1 MPPMAKWRDFEISI
15 RTALSL
21 GAAVVVLLT
30 AALIHIPWSLT
41 SRSNALDLSSRLNA
55 EVIGGIGRRI
65 DGLLDGAVATRDA
78 LVGNFVEG
86 VVGVEDRDRRNAF
99 LTSFLLTQ
107 PGLTSIEL
115 ARPDDNST
123 IVRRGPDATILIE
136 ETTPG
141 EPAGRRDIEI
151 FHLVADGSL
160 EPATHRSDASDYRP
174 TQQFWYFTAFDQDQ
188 PLWSNIFRLPA
199 TNRLG
204 VTTTRAIE
212 RDGRLLGV
220 VGVAISLDQI
230 SGFLDGIEIS
240 AGSAVFLTNTF
251 DELVAVQ
258 RAMVDPSLEH
268 AQTISKL
275 EDSSLPTIRRVVAAL
290 GDTGAVLNSL
300 QATTQ
305 LTFHDRKN
313 GEDYF
318 ITLVPLAQMGLIACV
333 VIPEVDIFATI
344 RRNNRI
350 LLAALAAFVFA
361 TVGLAMVASR
371 RMIGAPLA
379 RLTDNLRQ
387 LEDFKLDSIMAIP
400 SRFSEL
406 RQVSSATLRMSA
418 SLASFNKYIPTE
430 LVRSLFAQGIEAE
443 LGGERRV
450 LTILF
455 MDVANFTSI
464 SERLGNG
471 IVDFLGTYLS
481 EMSGEIQMQGGT
493 IDKYIGDAIMAF
505 WGAPVPADQHA
516 LLACRGALACKARLA
531 AMREVGRE
539 SGLPEVH
546 ARIGLNSGEVLV
558 GNIGSRD
565 RLNYTVIGDAVNVA
579 SRLEALNK
587 LFGTEIII
595 GESTYLAARDHLVA
609 RSLGRVAVYGK
620 AIGIEVFE
628 LLGLKEA
635 GDDVRPSWLSLYEE
649 GVAAMRRRKWESATA
664 HFREVIAARGGDQV
678 SLTFIERIEG
688 FKKSPPLPDWDGL
701 LVLERK

>member
-1 MPPMAKWRDFEISI
+1 MGRWRDFQISI

-21 GAAVVVLLT
+21 GAGAIVLLT
-30 AALIHIPWSLT
+30 AALIHIPWSIT
-41 SRSNALDLSSRLNA
+41 SRSNVIDLNSRLNT

-65 DGLLDGAVATRDA
+65 DGLLDGAVAVRDGLA
-78 LVGNFVEG
+78 RNFAG
-86 VVGVEDRDRRNAF
+86 DVVGVEDRERRNAF
-99 LTSFLLTQ
+99 MLSFLLTQ

-123 IVRRGPDATILIE
+123 VVRRGPGATILIE
-136 ETTPG
+136 ETTAG
-141 EPAGRRDIEI
+141 EPAGRRDIET
-151 FHLVADGSL
+151 FRFAAEGGL
-160 EPATHRSDASDYRP
+160 EPDTQKTVESDYRP
-174 TQQFWYFTAFDQDQ
+174 TQQFWYFTAFDKDQ
-188 PLWSNIFRLPA
+188 PVWSNIFHLPA
-199 TNRLG
+199 TGRLG

-220 VGVAISLDQI
+220 IGVAISLDQI

-240 AGSAVFLTNTF
+240 LGSAVFLTNTF

-258 RAMVDPSLEH
+258 RAMVDASTAGQ

-275 EDSSLPTIRRVVAAL
+275 EESPLAAVRRVVAAL
-290 GDTGAVLNSL
+290 HDTSAALNTL
-300 QATTQ
+300 QGTAQ
-305 LTFHDRKN
+305 FTFHDRED

-333 VIPEVDIFATI
+333 VIPETDIFGKI
-344 RRNNRI
+344 NRNNRI
-350 LLAALAAFVFA
+350 LLAALVGFVLA
-361 TVGLAMVASR
+361 TVGLATVASR
-371 RMIGAPLA
+371 RTIGTALA
-379 RLTDNLRQ
+379 RLTHNLRQ

-455 MDVANFTSI
+455 MDVAGFTRI
-464 SERLGNG
+464 SERLGDR
-471 IVDFLGTYLS
+471 IIDFLGDYLS
-481 EMSGEIQMQGGT
+481 EMSAEIQAQGGT

-505 WGAPVPADQHA
+505 WGAPIPTDEHA
-516 LLACRGALACKARLA
+516 LRACRGALACQARLA
-531 AMREVGRE
+531 AMRESGR
-539 SGLPEVH
+539 GRDLPELH
-546 ARIGLNSGEVLV
+546 ARIGINTGEVLV
-558 GNIGSRD
+558 GNVGSRD

-587 LFGTEIII
+587 MFGTEIII
-595 GESTYLAARDHLVA
+595 GESAYVAARDHLVV
-609 RSLGRVAVYGK
+609 RPLGRVAVYGK

-628 LLGLKEA
+628 LLGLKER
-635 GDDVRPSWLSLYEE
+635 GENGKPPWLLRYEE
-649 GVAAMRRRKWESATA
+649 GFAAMRRREWEFAVARFRDVITQRGRDCVCAT
-664 HFREVIAARGGDQV
+664 
-678 SLTFIERIEG
+678 LIERVER
-688 FKKSPPLPDWDGL
+688 FKKEPPPPDWDDL
-701 LVLERK
+701 LVLESK